1 MSTLFLLYSSYFP
14 EIKFW
19 QIIVML
25 FIITIV
31 SLMKKKIKFK
41 NITWNH
47 SFRLLFLFLFIVLNQ
62 ISFSNEIGIKGIL
75 STTINIFFACIYS
88 LINTYEEFKS
98 NYLRVMKVFSIISL
112 IFFTLT
118 LIVGSDPKYYER
130 VTITLGSN
138 YSIIIYNFITY
149 KLNVVLMRNSGF
161 TWEPGAFQLLL
172 NIALFYEIIR
182 NNNRINSNILIYS
195 AAILTTFSSTGYL
208 ILLVNMFFYFIQN
221 LRRIDKKKYIIILLF
236 IISIIILLYLNSDII
251 FSILKEKLTIF
262 NSNSNSLKNR
272 IFDLKNDIKIFKSNV
287 YFGIGLSN
295 FMNILS
301 VENQLTTNSITSLL
315 ATSGIVGT
323 GLYLYNLYSS
333 LKKTEK
339 NYWFLFIIILLGFT
353 NEYIYLNPFILYFIF
368 LNSSFKLKKEKSI
381 YQYLD

>member
-221 LRRIDKKKYIIILLF
+221 LRRIDKKKYIIIILF